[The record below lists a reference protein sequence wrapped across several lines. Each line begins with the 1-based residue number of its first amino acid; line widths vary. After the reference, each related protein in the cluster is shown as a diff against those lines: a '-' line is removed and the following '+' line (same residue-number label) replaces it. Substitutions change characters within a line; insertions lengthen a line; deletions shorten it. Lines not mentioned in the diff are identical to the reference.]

1 MLKIINTM
9 ALVVTLMAGLSS
21 CEMKDEILGKD
32 PMSGDTGTLSLYV
45 ETGKTTK
52 GTTDQVDQF
61 PVTITGTDVEYTKKF
76 DSYAELKQAGDVT
89 LPVGTYTIE
98 ACSPGEFKSEMS
110 EPFYGGKL
118 ENVKI
123 VKGQTAETSVV
134 CTMQNV
140 KISISFTEEFLATY
154 QDWTI
159 TVTDK
164 KQDGHA
170 KTYTKAKDGE
180 TPAPVY
186 WKMDEGVETIYING
200 TAKTNGGEDVTIS
213 GTAKKSNLPEFEEG
227 DDTSFVGGDE
237 LKIDFNPVKVEGST
251 PGIEK
256 DGIQITITLF
266 NSEKNENVEIPVNP
280 GTDGGDTE
288 EPGTG
293 EDGGDEG
300 EDGEGDTNTN
310 PTIQLPADIT
320 YSISAGDAPESAD
333 AIIKA
338 PAGLESV
345 IVKIDG
351 GNAAFR
357 AIINDLDLG
366 GSNFTSGVDLVGNST
381 FEGIIADLGA
391 MGIDPISVPEKGDTE
406 YIFPIASFFK
416 MLNIYKATDPG
427 DSHDFII
434 TVQDKNGESVED
446 VLKVTIKE

>member
-1 MLKIINTM
+1 MKAINKW
-9 ALVVTLMAGLSS
+9 ALAVTLLAGLSS

-32 PMSGDTGTLSLYV
+32 PLTGDTGILSLYV

-140 KISISFTEEFLATY
+140 KISISLTEEFLATY

-159 TVTDK
+159 NVTDK
-164 KQDGHA
+164 NGHI
-170 KTYTKAKDGE
+170 KTYTKAADGE

-186 WKMDEGVETIYING
+186 WKMDESVETIYING

-213 GTAKKSNLPEFEEG
+213 GTAKKSNLPEYEEG

-237 LKIDFNPVKVEGST
+237 LKIEFSPVKVEGST
-251 PGIEK
+251 PGILEE
-256 DGIQITITLF
+256 GIQITITMF
-266 NSEKNENVEIPVNP
+266 NSEKNENVEITVDP
-280 GTDGGDTE
+280 GTEGGDTE

-300 EDGEGDTNTN
+300 EGNEKA
-310 PTIQLPADIT
+310 PTIDLPADFS
-320 YSISAGDAPESAD
+320 YSESTGDGKPASAD
-333 AIIKA
+333 AWLKT
-338 PAGLESV
+338 PAGLKSA
-345 IVKIDG
+345 IVKIETTSPAFEATLEDVDMG
-351 GNAAFR
+351 GN
-357 AIINDLDLG
+357 LLE
-366 GSNFTSGVDLVGNST
+366 GVELVNNT
-381 FEGIIADLGA
+381 
-391 MGIDPISVPEKGDTE
+391 GIDDLFTGVGLEDRSPKPGVTE
-406 YIFPIASFFK
+406 YKFPVGAFFTFLDMFPGTHK
-416 MLNIYKATDPG
+416 FHITLTD
-427 DSHDFII
+427 
-434 TVQDKNGESVED
+434 NED
-446 VLKVTIKE
+446 VTVSDVLTITITE

>member
-1 MLKIINTM
+1 MKAINKWALAVAML
-9 ALVVTLMAGLSS
+9 AGLAS

-164 KQDGHA
+164 SGHI

-200 TAKTNGGEDVTIS
+200 TAKTNGNEDVTIS

-300 EDGEGDTNTN
+300 EGNEKA
-310 PTIQLPADIT
+310 PTIDLPADFS
-320 YSISAGDAPESAD
+320 YSASTGDGKPASAD
-333 AIIKA
+333 AWLKT
-338 PAGLESV
+338 PAGLKSA
-345 IVKIDG
+345 IVKIETTSPAFEATLEDVDMG
-351 GNAAFR
+351 GN
-357 AIINDLDLG
+357 LLE
-366 GSNFTSGVDLVGNST
+366 GVELVNNT
-381 FEGIIADLGA
+381 
-391 MGIDPISVPEKGDTE
+391 GIDDLFTGVGLEDRSPKPGVTE
-406 YIFPIASFFK
+406 YKFPVGAFFTFLDIFTGEHKFHIT
-416 MLNIYKATDPG
+416 LTD
-427 DSHDFII
+427 
-434 TVQDKNGESVED
+434 NED
-446 VLKVTIKE
+446 VTVSDVLTITITE

>member
-1 MLKIINTM
+1 MKAINKWALAVAML
-9 ALVVTLMAGLSS
+9 AGLAS
-21 CEMKDEILGKD
+21 CEMKNEILGKD
-32 PMSGDTGTLSLYV
+32 PMTGDTGTLNLYV

-76 DSYAELKQAGDVT
+76 DSYAELQQAGDVT

-110 EPFYGGKL
+110 EPFYGGKV

-140 KISISFTEEFLATY
+140 KISISLTEEFLATY

-159 TVTDK
+159 NVTDK
-164 KQDGHA
+164 NGHI
-170 KTYTKAKDGE
+170 KTYTKAADGE

-186 WKMDEGVETIYING
+186 WKMDESVETIYING

-213 GTAKKSNLPEFEEG
+213 GTAKKSNLPEYEEG

-237 LKIDFNPVKVEGST
+237 LKIEFSPVKVEGST
-251 PGIEK
+251 PGVLEE
-256 DGIQITITLF
+256 GIQITITMF
-266 NSEKNENVEIPVNP
+266 NSEENENVEIPVDP
-280 GTDGGDTE
+280 GTEGGDTE

-351 GNAAFR
+351 GNAEFR

-391 MGIDPISVPEKGDTE
+391 MGIDPISVPAKGDTE

>member
-1 MLKIINTM
+1 MKAINKW
-9 ALVVTLMAGLSS
+9 ALAVTLLAGLSS

-32 PMSGDTGTLSLYV
+32 PLTGDTGILSLYV

-140 KISISFTEEFLATY
+140 KISISLTEEFLATY

-164 KQDGHA
+164 NGHI
-170 KTYTKAKDGE
+170 KTYTKAADGE

-186 WKMDEGVETIYING
+186 WKMDESVETIYING

-213 GTAKKSNLPEFEEG
+213 GTAKKSNLPEYEEG

-237 LKIDFNPVKVEGST
+237 LKIEFSPVKVEGST
-251 PGIEK
+251 PGILEE
-256 DGIQITITLF
+256 GIQITITMF
-266 NSEKNENVEIPVNP
+266 NSEKNENVEITVDP
-280 GTDGGDTE
+280 GTEGGDTE

-300 EDGEGDTNTN
+300 GEEGDGGGETTAE
-310 PTIQLPADIT
+310 PTISFPQSTYTLPADAT
-320 YSISAGDAPESAD
+320 KNAD
-333 AIIKA
+333 ATITA
-338 PAGLESV
+338 EAGLKSV
-345 IVKIDG
+345 KVKITG
-351 GNAAFR
+351 GNDTFATA
-357 AIINDLDLG
+357 
-366 GSNFTSGVDLVGNST
+366 VEECLVVQNH
-381 FEGIIADLGA
+381 
-391 MGIDPISVPEKGDTE
+391 
-406 YIFPIASFFK
+406 
-416 MLNIYKATDPG
+416 LN
-427 DSHDFII
+427 
-434 TVQDKNGESVED
+434 
-446 VLKVTIKE
+446 

>member
-1 MLKIINTM
+1 MKAINKW
-9 ALVVTLMAGLSS
+9 ALAVTLLAGLSS

-32 PMSGDTGTLSLYV
+32 PLTGDTGILSLYV

-76 DSYAELKQAGDVT
+76 DSYAELKQVGDVT

-164 KQDGHA
+164 SGHI

-200 TAKTNGGEDVTIS
+200 TAKTNGNEDVTIS

-300 EDGEGDTNTN
+300 EGNEKA
-310 PTIQLPADIT
+310 PTIDLPADFS
-320 YSISAGDAPESAD
+320 YSASTGDGKPASAD
-333 AIIKA
+333 AWLKT
-338 PAGLESV
+338 PAGLKSA
-345 IVKIDG
+345 IVKIETTSPAFEATLEDVDMG
-351 GNAAFR
+351 GN
-357 AIINDLDLG
+357 LLE
-366 GSNFTSGVDLVGNST
+366 GVELVNNT
-381 FEGIIADLGA
+381 
-391 MGIDPISVPEKGDTE
+391 GIDDLFTGVGLEDRSPKPGVTE
-406 YIFPIASFFK
+406 YKFPVGAFFTFLDMFTGEHK
-416 MLNIYKATDPG
+416 FHITLTD
-427 DSHDFII
+427 
-434 TVQDKNGESVED
+434 NED
-446 VLKVTIKE
+446 VTVSDVLTITITE

>member
-1 MLKIINTM
+1 MKTM
-9 ALVVTLMAGLSS
+9 NKWMWAVTLLFGLAS

-32 PMSGDTGTLSLYV
+32 PMTGDTGTLSLSV
-45 ETGKTTK
+45 ETGKVTR

-61 PVTITGTDVEYTKKF
+61 PVVITGKDVEYTQKF
-76 DSYAELKQAGDVT
+76 DSYAELKQAGEVK

-110 EPFYGGKL
+110 EPFYGG
-118 ENVKI
+118 EQEVKI
-123 VKGQTAETSVV
+123 QKDVTSETSVV

-140 KISISFTEEFLATY
+140 KISIELTEEFLATY

-159 TVTDK
+159 NVTDK
-164 KQDGHA
+164 KQNGHA
-170 KTYTKAKDGE
+170 KTYTKEADGD

-237 LKIDFNPVKVEGST
+237 LKIDFTPVKVEGST

-300 EDGEGDTNTN
+300 EGDGETNSITISDNGTGYLTNGVTVEGENYPTDVEIVMNVPNGIQNVYVKVESSNNLFTNAAGMLGLADGDGMDLASDEAKELSDLF
-310 PTIQLPADIT
+310 QLPDQGSSE
-320 YSISAGDAPESAD
+320 YSFSMTVSLFQMLSNYEGKHNFTLKVIDSKGNSESAV
-333 AIIKA
+333 
-338 PAGLESV
+338 LT
-345 IVKIDG
+345 
-351 GNAAFR
+351 
-357 AIINDLDLG
+357 IN
-366 GSNFTSGVDLVGNST
+366 
-381 FEGIIADLGA
+381 I
-391 MGIDPISVPEKGDTE
+391 
-406 YIFPIASFFK
+406 
-416 MLNIYKATDPG
+416 
-427 DSHDFII
+427 
-434 TVQDKNGESVED
+434 
-446 VLKVTIKE
+446 

>member
-1 MLKIINTM
+1 MKTM
-9 ALVVTLMAGLSS
+9 NKWMWAVTLLFGLAS
-21 CEMKDEILGKD
+21 CEMKDEILGRD
-32 PMSGDTGTLSLYV
+32 PMTGDTGTLSLSV
-45 ETGKTTK
+45 ETGKVTR
-52 GTTDQVDQF
+52 GITDQVDQF
-61 PVTITGTDVEYTKKF
+61 PVVITGKDVEYTQKF
-76 DSYAELKQAGDVT
+76 DSYAELKQAGKVK

-110 EPFYGGKL
+110 EPFYGG
-118 ENVKI
+118 EQEVKI
-123 VKGQTAETSVV
+123 QKDVTSETSVV

-140 KISISFTEEFLATY
+140 KISIELTDEFLATY

-164 KQDGHA
+164 NGHI

-200 TAKTNGGEDVTIS
+200 TAKTNGNEDVTIS

-266 NSEKNENVEIPVNP
+266 DSEKNENVEIPVNP

-300 EDGEGDTNTN
+300 EGNEKA
-310 PTIQLPADIT
+310 PTIDLPADFS
-320 YSISAGDAPESAD
+320 YSASTGDGKPASAD
-333 AIIKA
+333 AWLKT
-338 PAGLESV
+338 PAGLKSA
-345 IVKIDG
+345 IVKIETTSPAFEATLEDVDMG
-351 GNAAFR
+351 GN
-357 AIINDLDLG
+357 LLE
-366 GSNFTSGVDLVGNST
+366 GVELVNNT
-381 FEGIIADLGA
+381 
-391 MGIDPISVPEKGDTE
+391 GIDDLFTGVGLEDRSPKPGVTE
-406 YIFPIASFFK
+406 YKFPVGAFFTFLDMFTGEHK
-416 MLNIYKATDPG
+416 FHITLTD
-427 DSHDFII
+427 
-434 TVQDKNGESVED
+434 NED
-446 VLKVTIKE
+446 VTVSDVLTITITE

>member
-1 MLKIINTM
+1 MLKIINSM
-9 ALVVTLMAGLSS
+9 ALAIILVAGLSS

-32 PMSGDTGTLSLYV
+32 LMSGDTGLLSLNV
-45 ETGKTTK
+45 ETGKASR

-61 PVTITGTDVEYTKKF
+61 PVVITGIDVDYTKKF
-76 DSYAELKQAGDVT
+76 DSYADLQAEGEVT
-89 LPVGTYTIE
+89 LPVGTYTVE
-98 ACSPGEFKSEMS
+98 ACSPGEFLSTMNK
-110 EPFYGGKL
+110 PFYGGKL
-118 ENVKI
+118 ENVK
-123 VKGQTAETSVV
+123 VEKGQTSEISVV

-140 KISISFTEEFLATY
+140 KISIDLTEEFLATY
-154 QDWTI
+154 DDWEFN
-159 TVTDK
+159 VTDK
-164 KQDGHA
+164 KGHIE
-170 KTYTKAKDGE
+170 TYTKSEEGDK
-180 TPAPVY
+180 PAPVY
-186 WKMDEGVETIYING
+186 WKMDESIEIIYING
-200 TAKTNGGEDVTIS
+200 TAKTKGNENETVTIS
-213 GTAKKSNLPEFEEG
+213 GTARKSNLPDFEEG
-227 DDTSFVGGDE
+227 DDTSFIGGDE
-237 LKIDFNPVKVEGST
+237 LKIEFTPVKVEGST
-251 PGIEK
+251 PGILEE
-256 DGIQITITLF
+256 GIQITITMF

-280 GTDGGDTE
+280 GTGGDNTE
-288 EPGTG
+288 EPGAG
-293 EDGGDEG
+293 EDGG
-300 EDGEGDTNTN
+300 DGEGDTNTT

-320 YSISAGDAPESAD
+320 YSISAEDAPESAD

-366 GSNFTSGVDLVGNST
+366 GSNFTSGVDLVGNKT

-434 TVQDKNGESVED
+434 TVQDKNGENVED
-446 VLKVTIKE
+446 VLKVTINE

>member
-1 MLKIINTM
+1 MKAINKWALAVAML
-9 ALVVTLMAGLSS
+9 AGLAS
-21 CEMKDEILGKD
+21 CEMKNEILGKD
-32 PMSGDTGTLSLYV
+32 PMTGDTGTLNLYV

-76 DSYAELKQAGDVT
+76 NSYAELKQAGDVT

-140 KISISFTEEFLATY
+140 KISISLTEEFLATY

-159 TVTDK
+159 NVTDK
-164 KQDGHA
+164 NGHI
-170 KTYTKAKDGE
+170 KTYTKAADGE

-186 WKMDEGVETIYING
+186 WKMDESVETIYING

-213 GTAKKSNLPEFEEG
+213 GTAKKSNLPEYEEG

-237 LKIDFNPVKVEGST
+237 LKIEFSPVKVEGST
-251 PGIEK
+251 PGILEE
-256 DGIQITITLF
+256 GIQITITMF
-266 NSEKNENVEIPVNP
+266 NSEKDENVEIPVDP

-293 EDGGDEG
+293 EDGGGEG

>member
-1 MLKIINTM
+1 MKAINKWALAVAML
-9 ALVVTLMAGLSS
+9 AGLAS
-21 CEMKDEILGKD
+21 CEMKNEILGKD
-32 PMSGDTGTLSLYV
+32 PMTGDTGTLNLYV

-140 KISISFTEEFLATY
+140 KISISLTEEFLATY

-159 TVTDK
+159 NVTDK
-164 KQDGHA
+164 NGHI
-170 KTYTKAKDGE
+170 KTYTKAADGE

-186 WKMDEGVETIYING
+186 WKMDESVETIYING

-213 GTAKKSNLPEFEEG
+213 GTAKKSNLPEYEEG

-237 LKIDFNPVKVEGST
+237 LKIEFNPVKVEGST
-251 PGIEK
+251 PGILEE
-256 DGIQITITLF
+256 GIQITITMF
-266 NSEKNENVEIPVNP
+266 NSEKNENVEITVDP

-300 EDGEGDTNTN
+300 GEDGDGGGETAAG
-310 PTIQLPADIT
+310 PTISFPQSTYTLPD
-320 YSISAGDAPESAD
+320 DAIKNAD
-333 AIIKA
+333 ATITAEAELKSVKIQIIGGNKMFQSIVEIQFGA
-338 PAGLESV
+338 EPFELIGNDTLGKIFEDLEMDIKLPTEATTNYKFPVGEFFDILSSMGPTDEPDGHTFEITVTDQNGKTASGKLSV
-345 IVKIDG
+345 IV
-351 GNAAFR
+351 
-357 AIINDLDLG
+357 
-366 GSNFTSGVDLVGNST
+366 
-381 FEGIIADLGA
+381 
-391 MGIDPISVPEKGDTE
+391 TE
-406 YIFPIASFFK
+406 
-416 MLNIYKATDPG
+416 
-427 DSHDFII
+427 
-434 TVQDKNGESVED
+434 
-446 VLKVTIKE
+446 

>member
-1 MLKIINTM
+1 MKAINKWALAVAML
-9 ALVVTLMAGLSS
+9 AGLAS
-21 CEMKDEILGKD
+21 CEMKNEILGKD
-32 PMSGDTGTLSLYV
+32 PMTGDTGTLNLYV

-140 KISISFTEEFLATY
+140 KISISLTEEFLATY

-159 TVTDK
+159 NVTDK
-164 KQDGHA
+164 NGHI
-170 KTYTKAKDGE
+170 KTYTKAADGE

-186 WKMDEGVETIYING
+186 WKMDESVETIYING

-213 GTAKKSNLPEFEEG
+213 GTAKKSNLPEYEEG

-237 LKIDFNPVKVEGST
+237 LKIEFSPVKVEGST
-251 PGIEK
+251 PGVLEE
-256 DGIQITITLF
+256 GIQITITMF
-266 NSEKNENVEIPVNP
+266 NSEKNENVEIPVDP

-300 EDGEGDTNTN
+300 GEEGNEGA
-310 PTIQLPADIT
+310 PTIDLPADFS
-320 YSISAGDAPESAD
+320 YSASTGDGKPASAD
-333 AIIKA
+333 AWLYT
-338 PAGLESV
+338 PAGLKSAKVRIETTSDAFEATLNEV
-345 IVKIDG
+345 DMS
-351 GNAAFR
+351 GN
-357 AIINDLDLG
+357 LLE
-366 GSNFTSGVDLVGNST
+366 GVELVNN
-381 FEGIIADLGA
+381 A
-391 MGIDPISVPEKGDTE
+391 GIDNLFAGVELEDRSPKPGVTE
-406 YIFPIASFFK
+406 YKFPVGAFFTFLDMFPGTHK
-416 MLNIYKATDPG
+416 FHITLTD
-427 DSHDFII
+427 
-434 TVQDKNGESVED
+434 NED
-446 VLKVTIKE
+446 VTVSDVLTITITE

>member
-1 MLKIINTM
+1 MKAINKWALAVAML
-9 ALVVTLMAGLSS
+9 AGLAS
-21 CEMKDEILGKD
+21 CEMKNEILGKD
-32 PMSGDTGTLSLYV
+32 PMTGDTGTLNLYV

-110 EPFYGGKL
+110 EPFYGGKV

-164 KQDGHA
+164 SGHI

-200 TAKTNGGEDVTIS
+200 TAKTNGNEDVTIS

-300 EDGEGDTNTN
+300 EGNEKA
-310 PTIQLPADIT
+310 PTIDLPADFS
-320 YSISAGDAPESAD
+320 YSASTGDGKPASAD
-333 AIIKA
+333 AWLKT
-338 PAGLESV
+338 PAGLKSA
-345 IVKIDG
+345 IVKIETTSPAFEATLEDVDMG
-351 GNAAFR
+351 GN
-357 AIINDLDLG
+357 LLE
-366 GSNFTSGVDLVGNST
+366 GVELVNNT
-381 FEGIIADLGA
+381 
-391 MGIDPISVPEKGDTE
+391 GIDDLFTGVGLEDRSPKPGVTE
-406 YIFPIASFFK
+406 YKFPVGAFFTFLDMFTGEHK
-416 MLNIYKATDPG
+416 FHITLTD
-427 DSHDFII
+427 
-434 TVQDKNGESVED
+434 NED
-446 VLKVTIKE
+446 VTVSDVLTITITK

>member
-1 MLKIINTM
+1 MKAINKW
-9 ALVVTLMAGLSS
+9 ALAVTLLAGLSS

-32 PMSGDTGTLSLYV
+32 PLTGDTGILSLYV

-61 PVTITGTDVEYTKKF
+61 PVTITGTDVDFTKKF
-76 DSYAELKQAGDVT
+76 DSYAELKQAGNIT

-98 ACSPGEFKSEMS
+98 ACSPGEFKSEMD

-140 KISISFTEEFLATY
+140 KISISLTEEFLATY

-164 KQDGHA
+164 KQDGHI
-170 KTYTKAKDGE
+170 KTYTKAADGE

-200 TAKTNGGEDVTIS
+200 TAKTNGNEDVTIS

-227 DDTSFVGGDE
+227 DDIYFVGGDE

-256 DGIQITITLF
+256 DGIQITITLKRTKTWRF
-266 NSEKNENVEIPVNP
+266 LLIRVQMVVIQKNLEQAKMVAMKEKEMKKLPLLIYLQTFRIQQVLETVNQQVL
-280 GTDGGDTE
+280 TH
-288 EPGTG
+288 
-293 EDGGDEG
+293 
-300 EDGEGDTNTN
+300 
-310 PTIQLPADIT
+310 
-320 YSISAGDAPESAD
+320 
-333 AIIKA
+333 
-338 PAGLESV
+338 
-345 IVKIDG
+345 
-351 GNAAFR
+351 
-357 AIINDLDLG
+357 
-366 GSNFTSGVDLVGNST
+366 GSKHLRD
-381 FEGIIADLGA
+381 
-391 MGIDPISVPEKGDTE
+391 
-406 YIFPIASFFK
+406 
-416 MLNIYKATDPG
+416 
-427 DSHDFII
+427 
-434 TVQDKNGESVED
+434 
-446 VLKVTIKE
+446 

>member
-1 MLKIINTM
+1 MKTM
-9 ALVVTLMAGLSS
+9 NKWMWAVTLLFGLAS

-32 PMSGDTGTLSLYV
+32 PMTGDTGTLSLSV
-45 ETGKTTK
+45 ETGKVTR

-61 PVTITGTDVEYTKKF
+61 PVVITGKDVEYTQKF
-76 DSYAELKQAGDVT
+76 DSYAELKQAGEVK

-110 EPFYGGKL
+110 EPFYGG
-118 ENVKI
+118 EQEVKI
-123 VKGQTAETSVV
+123 QKDVTSETSVV

-140 KISISFTEEFLATY
+140 KISIELTEEFLATY

-159 TVTDK
+159 NVTDK
-164 KQDGHA
+164 NGHV
-170 KTYTKAKDGE
+170 KTYTKTADGE

-186 WKMDEGVETIYING
+186 WKMDEGVEIIYING

-237 LKIDFNPVKVEGST
+237 LKIDFTPVKVEGST

-293 EDGGDEG
+293 EDGGNEG
-300 EDGEGDTNTN
+300 EDGDGETNSITISDNGTGYLTNGVTVEEENYPTDVEIVMNVPNGIQNVYVKVESSNDYFTNAAGLMGLTNGDGMDLASDEAKELSDLF
-310 PTIQLPADIT
+310 QLPDQGSSE
-320 YSISAGDAPESAD
+320 YSFSMTVSLFQMLSNYEGKHNFTLKVIDSKGNSESAVLT
-333 AIIKA
+333 INIK
-338 PAGLESV
+338 
-345 IVKIDG
+345 
-351 GNAAFR
+351 
-357 AIINDLDLG
+357 
-366 GSNFTSGVDLVGNST
+366 
-381 FEGIIADLGA
+381 
-391 MGIDPISVPEKGDTE
+391 
-406 YIFPIASFFK
+406 
-416 MLNIYKATDPG
+416 
-427 DSHDFII
+427 
-434 TVQDKNGESVED
+434 
-446 VLKVTIKE
+446 

>member
-1 MLKIINTM
+1 MKTM
-9 ALVVTLMAGLSS
+9 NKWMWAVTLLFGLAS

-32 PMSGDTGTLSLYV
+32 PMTGDTGTLSLSV
-45 ETGKTTK
+45 ETGKVTR

-61 PVTITGTDVEYTKKF
+61 PVVITGKDVEYTKKF
-76 DSYAELKQAGDVT
+76 DSYAELKQAGEVK

-98 ACSPGEFKSEMS
+98 ACSPGEFKSEMT
-110 EPFYGGKL
+110 EPFYGG
-118 ENVKI
+118 EQEVKI
-123 VKGQTAETSVV
+123 QKDVTSETSVV

-140 KISISFTEEFLATY
+140 KISIKLTDEFLATY

-164 KQDGHA
+164 KQNGHA

-237 LKIDFNPVKVEGST
+237 LKIDFTPVKVEGST

-300 EDGEGDTNTN
+300 EGDGGEETAAE
-310 PTIQLPADIT
+310 PTISFPQSTYTLPADAT
-320 YSISAGDAPESAD
+320 KNAD
-333 AIIKA
+333 ATITA
-338 PAGLESV
+338 EAGLKSVKVKITGGNDTFATAVAGMFGGTEPFELIGNTQLSGIFSSMQIPLPNTNDTKYVFPVGNFFSLLADDSFGPTTTVDGHIFEITVTDQNDKTVSGKLNV
-345 IVKIDG
+345 IV
-351 GNAAFR
+351 
-357 AIINDLDLG
+357 
-366 GSNFTSGVDLVGNST
+366 
-381 FEGIIADLGA
+381 
-391 MGIDPISVPEKGDTE
+391 TE
-406 YIFPIASFFK
+406 
-416 MLNIYKATDPG
+416 
-427 DSHDFII
+427 
-434 TVQDKNGESVED
+434 
-446 VLKVTIKE
+446 

>member
-1 MLKIINTM
+1 MKAINKW
-9 ALVVTLMAGLSS
+9 ALAVTLLAGLSS

-32 PMSGDTGTLSLYV
+32 PLTGDTGILSLYV

-61 PVTITGTDVEYTKKF
+61 PVTITGTDVDFTKKF
-76 DSYAELKQAGDVT
+76 DSYAELKQAGNIT

-98 ACSPGEFKSEMS
+98 ACSPGEFKSEMD

-159 TVTDK
+159 NVTDK
-164 KQDGHA
+164 NGHI
-170 KTYTKAKDGE
+170 KTYTKAADGE

-200 TAKTNGGEDVTIS
+200 TAKTNGNEDVTIS

-227 DDTSFVGGDE
+227 DDIYFVGGDE

-300 EDGEGDTNTN
+300 EGNEKA
-310 PTIQLPADIT
+310 PTIDLPADFS
-320 YSISAGDAPESAD
+320 YSKSTGEGKPASAD
-333 AIIKA
+333 AWLYT
-338 PAGLESV
+338 PAGLKSAKVRIETTSDAFEATLNEV
-345 IVKIDG
+345 DMG
-351 GNAAFR
+351 GN
-357 AIINDLDLG
+357 LLE
-366 GSNFTSGVDLVGNST
+366 GVELVNNT
-381 FEGIIADLGA
+381 
-391 MGIDPISVPEKGDTE
+391 GIDNLFAGVGLEDRSPKPGVTE
-406 YIFPIASFFK
+406 YKFPVGAFFTFLDMFPGTHK
-416 MLNIYKATDPG
+416 FHITLTD
-427 DSHDFII
+427 
-434 TVQDKNGESVED
+434 NED
-446 VLKVTIKE
+446 VTVSDVLTITITE